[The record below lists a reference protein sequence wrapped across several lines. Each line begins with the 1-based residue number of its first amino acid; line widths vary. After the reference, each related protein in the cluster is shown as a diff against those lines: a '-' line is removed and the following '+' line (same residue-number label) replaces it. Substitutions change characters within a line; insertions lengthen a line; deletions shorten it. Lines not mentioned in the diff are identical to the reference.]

1 MVEGVFYLG
10 DRPVR
15 AFMTHRPNILWLD
28 LNADPELIRKTVEDA
43 GTQRCFPVASG
54 ELDEV
59 SGIVSTEDILLALLK
74 GPWPGLKALMRPP
87 IFVPETIP
95 ALKSFEAFK
104 KSETGCL
111 FVMDEY
117 GGFAGMLTV
126 QNLIEEIVGQLST
139 PEGEK
144 EEIIVQENG
153 TWLADGSLNIDSA
166 AEALSLS
173 SLNADGAHSEFH
185 TLAGFILN
193 LAGEIPK
200 TGAHFDYHGFRFT
213 VVDMDGNRIDKL
225 QISRLKD
232 EEPEM
237 TNEK

>member
-1 MVEGVFYLG
+1 M
-10 DRPVR
+10 D
-15 AFMTHRPNILWLD
+15 
-28 LNADPELIRKTVEDA
+28 ADPDLLRETVENTGA
-43 GTQRCFPVASG
+43 QRYFPVAAG

-59 SGIVSTEDILLALLK
+59 SGIVSVEDILLALLR
-74 GPWPGLKALMRPP
+74 GPWPGLKTLMRPP
-87 IFVPETIP
+87 DFVPETMP

-126 QNLIEEIVGQLST
+126 ENLIEEIVGQLSAG
-139 PEGEK
+139 EGEK
-144 EEIIVQENG
+144 EEIMIQEDG

-173 SLNADGAHSEFH
+173 SLNVEGGHSEYH

-200 TGAHFDYHGFRFT
+200 TGARFDYHGFRFT

-225 QISRLKD
+225 LISKLKD
-232 EEPEM
+232 EDQGE
-237 TNEK
+237 